1 MDKPISLYEL
11 NSRIK
16 AIVSGAIPAVWITAE
31 IAELN
36 LNRSGHC
43 YLQLAD
49 KGDKSEQP
57 IAVARATVWASTYRL
72 ISSYFT
78 QVTGR
83 NLERGMRVMLLVE
96 PIFHELYG
104 FSLNVKNIEPSFTI
118 GELERRRREIL
129 EQLMRDGVIDM
140 NRSLEF
146 PIFPK
151 RIAVISSQTAAG
163 WGDFK
168 THLAENN
175 YGYNFYIKLFPAIM
189 QGDGAESSVLNA
201 FELLAEEVE
210 NFDAVVIIRGGGSQ
224 TDLGCFD
231 SYTLASYV
239 AQFPIPVVAG
249 IGHERDVT
257 VIDYVAHTR
266 VKTPTAAADLF
277 IEAFITCD
285 AYCRNMAERLKRV
298 VNSLVSDGRIYT
310 ERLTNRFATKV
321 KDRLAGEASL
331 INLYRQ
337 KALSNAVSTV
347 ERRKERLN
355 MATVKIKGAVK
366 QCLIKSGSRL
376 EKSELVVRYSDPV
389 RVLERGYSIALH
401 DGKAVRSAQELKQGD
416 AVIMRFVDG
425 NVETIVNKE
434 YGE

>member
-1 MDKPISLYEL
+1 
-11 NSRIK
+11 
-16 AIVSGAIPAVWITAE
+16 
-31 IAELN
+31 
-36 LNRSGHC
+36 
-43 YLQLAD
+43 
-49 KGDKSEQP
+49 
-57 IAVARATVWASTYRL
+57 
-72 ISSYFT
+72 
-78 QVTGR
+78 
-83 NLERGMRVMLLVE
+83 MRVMLLVE

-118 GELERRRREIL
+118 GDLERRRREIL
-129 EQLMRDGVIDM
+129 EQLKSDGVIDM

-146 PIFPK
+146 PVFPK

-168 THLAENN
+168 THLAENS
-175 YGYNFYIKLFPAIM
+175 YGYTFNIKLFPAIM
-189 QGDGAESSVLNA
+189 QGDGAESSLLNA
-201 FELLAEEVE
+201 FDLLAEEVE

-231 SYTLASYV
+231 SYNLASYV
-239 AQFPIPVVAG
+239 AQFPIPVISG

-277 IEAFITCD
+277 IEAFVTCD
-285 AYCRNMAERLKRV
+285 ALCRNMAERLKRV
-298 VNSLVSDGRIYT
+298 VNSIVSDEKLYN
-310 ERLTNRFATKV
+310 ERLTNRFAAKV
-321 KDRLAGEASL
+321 KDRLSSEASL

-337 KALSNAVSTV
+337 KALSNMVSTV

-355 MATVKIKGAVK
+355 MAAVRVKGAVR
-366 QCLIKSGSRL
+366 QSLIKNGNRL

-401 DGKAVRSAQELKQGD
+401 DGKAVRSAKELKHGD
-416 AVIMRFVDG
+416 CVTMRFADG
-425 NVETIVNKE
+425 DVETTVNKE

>member
-11 NSRIK
+11 NCRIK

-49 KGDKSEQP
+49 KGEKSEQP

-72 ISSYFT
+72 ISSYFV

-83 NLERGMRVMLLVE
+83 TLERGMRVMLLVE

-118 GELERRRREIL
+118 GDLERRRREIL
-129 EQLMRDGVIDM
+129 EQLKSDGVIDM

-146 PIFPK
+146 PVFPK
-151 RIAVISSQTAAG
+151 RIAVISSHTAAG

-168 THLAENN
+168 THLAENS
-175 YGYNFYIKLFPAIM
+175 YGYTFNIKLFPAIM
-189 QGDGAESSVLNA
+189 QGDGAESSLLNA
-201 FELLAEEVE
+201 FDLLAEEVE

-231 SYTLASYV
+231 SYNLASYV
-239 AQFPIPVVAG
+239 AQFPIPVISG

-277 IEAFITCD
+277 IEAFVTCD
-285 AYCRNMAERLKRV
+285 ALCRNMAERLKRV
-298 VNSLVSDGRIYT
+298 VNSIVSDEKLYN

-321 KDRLAGEASL
+321 KDRLSSEASL

-337 KALSNAVSTV
+337 KALSNMVSTV

-355 MATVKIKGAVK
+355 MAAVRVKGAVR
-366 QCLIKSGSRL
+366 QSLIKNGNRL

-401 DGKAVRSAQELKQGD
+401 DGKAVRSAKELKRGD
-416 AVIMRFVDG
+416 CVTMRFADG
-425 NVETIVNKE
+425 YVETTVNKE

>member
-11 NSRIK
+11 NCRIK

-49 KGDKSEQP
+49 KGEKSEQP

-72 ISSYFT
+72 ISSYFV

-83 NLERGMRVMLLVE
+83 TLERGMRVMLLVE

-118 GELERRRREIL
+118 GDLERRRREIL
-129 EQLMRDGVIDM
+129 EQLKSDGVIDM

-146 PIFPK
+146 PVFPK

-168 THLAENN
+168 THLAENS
-175 YGYNFYIKLFPAIM
+175 YGYTFNIKLFPAIM
-189 QGDGAESSVLNA
+189 QGDGAESSLLNA
-201 FELLAEEVE
+201 FDLLAEEVE

-231 SYTLASYV
+231 SYNLASYV
-239 AQFPIPVVAG
+239 AQFPIPVISG

-277 IEAFITCD
+277 IEAFVTCD
-285 AYCRNMAERLKRV
+285 ALCRNMAERLKRV
-298 VNSLVSDGRIYT
+298 VNSIVSDEKLYN
-310 ERLTNRFATKV
+310 ERLTNRFAAKV
-321 KDRLAGEASL
+321 KDRLSSEASL

-337 KALSNAVSTV
+337 KALSNMVSTV

-355 MATVKIKGAVK
+355 MAAVRVKGAVR
-366 QCLIKSGSRL
+366 QSLIKNGNRL

-401 DGKAVRSAQELKQGD
+401 DGKAVRSAKELKHGD
-416 AVIMRFVDG
+416 CVTMRFADG
-425 NVETIVNKE
+425 DVETTVNKE

>member
-11 NSRIK
+11 NCRIK

-49 KGDKSEQP
+49 KGEKSEQP

-72 ISSYFT
+72 ISSYFV

-83 NLERGMRVMLLVE
+83 TLERGMRVMLLVE

-118 GELERRRREIL
+118 GDLERRRREIL
-129 EQLMRDGVIDM
+129 EQLKSDGVIDM

-146 PIFPK
+146 PVFPK
-151 RIAVISSQTAAG
+151 SIAVISSQTAAG

-168 THLAENN
+168 THLAENS
-175 YGYNFYIKLFPAIM
+175 YGYTFNIKLFPAIM
-189 QGDGAESSVLNA
+189 QGDGAESSLLNA
-201 FELLAEEVE
+201 FDLLAEEVE

-231 SYTLASYV
+231 SYNLASYV
-239 AQFPIPVVAG
+239 AQFPIPVISG

-277 IEAFITCD
+277 IEAFVTCD
-285 AYCRNMAERLKRV
+285 ALCRNMAERLKRV
-298 VNSLVSDGRIYT
+298 VNSIVSDEKLYN
-310 ERLTNRFATKV
+310 ERLTNRFAAKV
-321 KDRLAGEASL
+321 KDRLSSEASL

-337 KALSNAVSTV
+337 KALSNMVSTV

-355 MATVKIKGAVK
+355 MAAVRVKGAVR
-366 QCLIKSGSRL
+366 QSLIKNGNRL

-401 DGKAVRSAQELKQGD
+401 DGKAVRSAKELKHGD
-416 AVIMRFVDG
+416 CVTMRFADG
-425 NVETIVNKE
+425 DIETTVNKE

>member
-11 NSRIK
+11 NCRIK

-49 KGDKSEQP
+49 KGEKSEQP

-72 ISSYFT
+72 ISSYFV

-83 NLERGMRVMLLVE
+83 TLERGMRVMLLVE

-118 GELERRRREIL
+118 GDLERRRREIL
-129 EQLMRDGVIDM
+129 EQLKSDGVIDM

-146 PIFPK
+146 PVFPK

-168 THLAENN
+168 THLAENS
-175 YGYNFYIKLFPAIM
+175 YGYTFNIKLFPAIM
-189 QGDGAESSVLNA
+189 QGDGAESSLLNA
-201 FELLAEEVE
+201 FDLLAEEVE

-231 SYTLASYV
+231 SYNLASYV
-239 AQFPIPVVAG
+239 AQFPIPVISG

-277 IEAFITCD
+277 IEAFVTCD
-285 AYCRNMAERLKRV
+285 ALCRNMAERLKRV
-298 VNSLVSDGRIYT
+298 VNSIVSDEKLYN
-310 ERLTNRFATKV
+310 ERLTNRFAAKV
-321 KDRLAGEASL
+321 KDRLSSEASL

-337 KALSNAVSTV
+337 KALSNMVSTV

-355 MATVKIKGAVK
+355 MAAVRVKGAVR
-366 QCLIKSGSRL
+366 QSLIKNGNRL

-401 DGKAVRSAQELKQGD
+401 DGKAVRSAKELKHGD
-416 AVIMRFVDG
+416 CVTMRFADG
-425 NVETIVNKE
+425 NVETTVNKE

>member
-11 NSRIK
+11 NCRIK

-49 KGDKSEQP
+49 KGEKSEQP

-72 ISSYFT
+72 ISSYFV

-83 NLERGMRVMLLVE
+83 TLERGMRVMLLVE

-118 GELERRRREIL
+118 GDLERRRREIL
-129 EQLMRDGVIDM
+129 EQLKSDGVIDM

-146 PIFPK
+146 PVFPK

-168 THLAENN
+168 THLAENS
-175 YGYNFYIKLFPAIM
+175 YGYTFNIKLFPAIM
-189 QGDGAESSVLNA
+189 QGDGAESSLLNA
-201 FELLAEEVE
+201 FDLLAEEVE

-231 SYTLASYV
+231 SYNLASYV
-239 AQFPIPVVAG
+239 AQFPIPVISG

-277 IEAFITCD
+277 IEAFVTCD
-285 AYCRNMAERLKRV
+285 ALCRNMAERLKRV
-298 VNSLVSDGRIYT
+298 VNSIVSDEKLYN
-310 ERLTNRFATKV
+310 ERLTNRFAAKV
-321 KDRLAGEASL
+321 KDRLSSEVSL

-337 KALSNAVSTV
+337 KALSNMVSTV

-355 MATVKIKGAVK
+355 MAAVRVKGAVR
-366 QCLIKSGSRL
+366 QSLIKNGNRL

-401 DGKAVRSAQELKQGD
+401 DGKAVRSAKELKHGD
-416 AVIMRFVDG
+416 CVTMRFADG
-425 NVETIVNKE
+425 NVETTVNKE

>member
-1 MDKPISLYEL
+1 MERAISLYEL
-11 NSRIK
+11 NCRIK
-16 AIVSGAIPAVWITAE
+16 AILSGAIPAVWITAE

-49 KGDKSEQP
+49 KSEKSEQP

-72 ISSYFT
+72 ISSYFM
-78 QVTGR
+78 QITGR
-83 NLERGMRVMLLVE
+83 SLERGMKVMLLVE
-96 PIFHELYG
+96 PVFHELYG
-104 FSLNVKNIEPSFTI
+104 FSLNVRNIEPSFTM
-118 GELERRRREIL
+118 GDLERRRREIL
-129 EQLMRDGVIDM
+129 EQLKSDGVVDM

-146 PIFPK
+146 PLFPK

-168 THLAENN
+168 THLADNS

-189 QGDGAESSVLNA
+189 QGEGAEGSLLNA
-201 FELLAEEVE
+201 FDLLADEVE
-210 NFDAVVIIRGGGSQ
+210 NFDVVVIIRGGGAQ

-231 SYTLASYV
+231 SYNLASYI

-277 IEAFITCD
+277 IEAFVTCETL
-285 AYCRNMAERLKRV
+285 CRNMAERVKRA
-298 VNSLVSDGRIYT
+298 VNSIVADEVLYN
-310 ERLTNRFATKV
+310 ERLTNRFGAKV
-321 KDRLAGEASL
+321 KERLSGEASL
-331 INLYRQ
+331 INIYQQ
-337 KALSNAVSTV
+337 KALSNVVSTV

-355 MATVKIKGAVK
+355 VVGLRVKGAVR
-366 QCLIKSGSRL
+366 QMLLKSGNRL
-376 EKSELVVRYSDPV
+376 EKSEIVVRYSDPV
-389 RVLERGYSIALH
+389 RVLERGYSIALR
-401 DGKAVRSAQELKQGD
+401 DGKAVRSAKELKQGD
-416 AVIMRFVDG
+416 SLTVRFADG
-425 NVETIVNKE
+425 NIETVVNKE